1 MTSRPRRKALA
12 DAELQKALLN
22 VKRGF
27 VSKRA
32 AADAKLPE
40 FDTLREEARAIK
52 DHTLAH
58 LDLYLEAYERKVIE
72 SGGEVHY
79 APAAADAR
87 DIVLRLCGRP
97 APSSSPRA
105 SRWCRRRSGSTPI
118 SQAARHRSG
127 RDRSRR
133 IYRAAQRRAAE
144 PHHRARHPSQQRDD
158 RGRIS
163 PEARSACR
171 ASAGSTGAEYLVA
184 EARARAAREIP
195 RRRCRHH
202 RRQSADRRDRLVG
215 DRHQRGQRR
224 PDLDAAAHAYR
235 HRLDREAG
243 ADARGRLDHPAAA
256 GALGHR
262 PGDHHLH
269 DLRSP
274 ARAATAIP
282 TVQPPITSC
291 CSTMDGAR
299 CSATSSPT
307 CCAASAAAPASI
319 TARSMARSAAM
330 LTARSIPG
338 RWARC

>member
-1 MTSRPRRKALA
+1 MTSRSAAAEALA
-12 DAELQKALLN
+12 DSSLQKALLN

-32 AADAKLPE
+32 AAQAKLPE

-52 DHTLAH
+52 DHTLSH

-79 APAAADAR
+79 APDRRRCAGHRAQALRTGRRQAR
-87 DIVLRLCGRP
+87 HQRQVDGERGDR
-97 APSSSPRA
+97 AQRA
-105 SRWCRRRSGSTPI
+105 SPGREDRG
-118 SQAARHRSG
+118 G

-144 PHHRARHPSQQRDD
+144 PYHRPGHPSQQRDHRAGFRRKHQRLPRERRLD
-158 RGRIS
+158 R
-163 PEARSACR
+163 
-171 ASAGSTGAEYLVA
+171 AEYLVA
-184 EARARAAREIP
+184 EARALLRGEIP

-235 HRLDREAG
+235 RRLDREAG
-243 ADARGRLDHPAAA
+243 ADARGRRDDPAAA
-256 GALGHR
+256 GPLGHR

-269 DLRSP
+269 DLSP
-274 ARAATAIP
+274 ARAATAIQ
-282 TVQPPITSC
+282 TGRPPITSC
-291 CSTMDGAR
+291 CSTMGGAR

-307 CCAASAAAPASI
+307 CCAASAAAPASTI
-319 TARSMARSAAM
+319 ARSMARSAAM
-330 LTARSIPG
+330 PMARSIPG